1 MNNNDRFLWGKLRG
15 ILCVAALVIVMASCF
30 DEDTAPVQ
38 PVPVSYVSI
47 YHASP
52 DAPGLDI
59 VVDDRQINTNSFD
72 YSDFS
77 GYLNFRTGERNFKL
91 TAVNAANTFLDTTF
105 SFVDGKAYS
114 VFIADKVASI
124 EAVLLTDSAAQPA
137 SGKAMLRFI
146 HLSPDASAVDIVSD
160 KLEDGKTFKGKTFKM
175 ASGFSEVDAASYSF
189 SVKEAGTD
197 KVLLT
202 ANDINIQEG
211 GFYTVILRGLANP
224 PSGVTN
230 VLSLEVL

>member
-1 MNNNDRFLWGKLRG
+1 MNKNDRFSLSKLRG
-15 ILCVAALVIVMASCF
+15 IFLVAALVIIMASCL
-30 DEDTAPVQ
+30 DDDTAPVE
-38 PVPVSYVSI
+38 PAPVSYVSI

-77 GYLNFRTGERNFKL
+77 GYLNFRTGDRNFKL
-91 TAVNAANTFLDTTF
+91 TATNAANTFIDTTF
-105 SFVDGKAYS
+105 TFVDGKAYS

-124 EAVLLTDSAAQPA
+124 EAVLLADSAAQPA
-137 SGKAMLRFI
+137 AGKAMLRFI

-160 KLEDGKTFKGKTFKM
+160 KLADGQAFKGKGFKN
-175 ASGFSEVDAASYSF
+175 ASNFTEVDASSYSF
-189 SVKEAGTD
+189 TVKEAGTD
-197 KVLLT
+197 EVLLT
-202 ANDINIQEG
+202 AENIHLQEG

-224 PSGVTN
+224 PAGVTN